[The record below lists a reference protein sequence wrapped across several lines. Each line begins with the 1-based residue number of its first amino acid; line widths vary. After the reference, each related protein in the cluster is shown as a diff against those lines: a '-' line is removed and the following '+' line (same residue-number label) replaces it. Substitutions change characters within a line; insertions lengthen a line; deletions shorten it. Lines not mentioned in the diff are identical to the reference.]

1 MSTAPEPIKGPVL
14 TMLTALAIQNAKP
27 RDEPYML
34 TDGNG
39 LHLEVT
45 PNGSKLWR
53 LRYRFGGKQNR
64 ISLGSYPE
72 VSLASARTKRDD
84 ARKLV
89 ADGKD
94 PSQQRKQDRL
104 TAAVAARNTF
114 RAVAEEVLTGL
125 AETNSAKRTMEKNRW
140 LLLDLAAPLAGR
152 PIADVT
158 PAEVLA
164 ILKRVEKSGRRETA
178 KRLRAAIGRVFRL
191 AIATLRA
198 TSDPTYALRG
208 ALTAPVVT
216 PRAAITDERK
226 LGALMAAIDQY
237 DGWPT
242 IRAALQL
249 TALTMSRP
257 GEVRFMRRSEIVWPS
272 AVWRIS
278 AERMKMRRPHEV
290 PLSTQTL
297 AVLRDIWPLSEGH
310 DLVLPSIRSLR
321 RPLSDNA
328 LNSALR
334 RMGYSQDEMCAH
346 GFRAAASTILNERG
360 FNPDVIEAALGHQQ
374 SDAVRRAYNR
384 AKYWPE
390 RVKLLQAWADL
401 LDEFRKLSGAQTA
414 A

>member
-1 MSTAPEPIKGPVL
+1 V
-14 TMLTALAIQNAKP
+14 LTALAIQNAKP
-27 RDEPYML
+27 RDKSYIV
-34 TDGNG
+34 TDSTG
-39 LHLEVT
+39 LHLLVKPSGT
-45 PNGSKLWR
+45 RMWR
-53 LRYRFGGKQNR
+53 LRYRFGGKQNML
-64 ISLGSYPE
+64 SLGSFPA
-72 VSLASARTKRDD
+72 VSLASARAKRDD
-84 ARKLV
+84 ARKLI
-89 ADGKD
+89 AEGKD
-94 PSQQRKQDRL
+94 PSQQRKEDRL
-104 TAAVAARNTF
+104 AAETAARNTF
-114 RAVAEEVLTGL
+114 RAVAEEVLAGL
-125 AETNSAKRTMEKNRW
+125 AETNSAERTMEKNRW
-140 LLLDLAAPLAGR
+140 LLLDLAAPLAAR
-152 PIADVT
+152 PVADVT
-158 PAEVLA
+158 PAEVLV
-164 ILKRVEKSGRRETA
+164 ILKTVEKSGRKETA

-198 TSDPTYALRG
+198 SSDPTYPLRG
-208 ALTAPVVT
+208 ALSAPVVT
-216 PRAAITDERK
+216 PRAAITDECK
-226 LGALMAAIDQY
+226 LGALMVAIDQY

-249 TALTMSRP
+249 TALTMTRP
-257 GEVRFMRRSEIVWPS
+257 GEVRLMQRSEIVWPS
-272 AVWRIS
+272 AVWRIP

-290 PLSTQTL
+290 SLSTQAL

-321 RPLSDNA
+321 RPLSENA

-401 LDEFRKLSGAQTA
+401 LDQFKNLSGAQTA